1 MTVFSML
8 SDAQTFIGTGGPIA
22 DFTGV
27 AIPQYYPCVVSGL
40 PTSIDSVI
48 FGLETVCID
57 ITHSYDKDIEV
68 KLMSPDSFVVML
80 SNRNGDGGDNF
91 TNTCFRGH
99 SSHGLLSDLGN
110 AAPFTGDFDPDGD
123 LALYNNGR
131 DPNGTWFLIITDLAD
146 ADSGDVNSF
155 SLTFGNSPTS
165 HSIMPVSYT
174 HLTLPTSD
182 LV

>member
-57 ITHSYDKDIEV
+57 ITHSYDKD
-68 KLMSPDSFVVML
+68 ML
-80 SNRNGDGGDNF
+80 RRSQVI
-91 TNTCFRGH
+91 
-99 SSHGLLSDLGN
+99 
-110 AAPFTGDFDPDGD
+110 
-123 LALYNNGR
+123 
-131 DPNGTWFLIITDLAD
+131 LIRMETLHC
-146 ADSGDVNSF
+146 
-155 SLTFGNSPTS
+155 T
-165 HSIMPVSYT
+165 IMEGIRTEPGS
-174 HLTLPTSD
+174 
-182 LV
+182 